1 MSESKPDNGDDDART
16 VHLISTEGES
26 FDVPLSVAKM
36 SELVKTMITDDQDE
50 EEAQEIPLPNVKTVI
65 LAKVGQTDL
74 SPFCILHI
82 VLYFIFK
89 FMPFIRLMCGCCLP
103 FIGHRI
109 RTALQK

>member
-65 LAKVGQTDL
+65 LAKVSHSD
-74 SPFCILHI
+74 SFMFCISYNFVFL
-82 VLYFIFK
+82 LFNDAYS
-89 FMPFIRLMCGCCLP
+89 LD
-103 FIGHRI
+103 
-109 RTALQK
+109 